1 MPHELV
7 YFCWGVDTPI
17 TLKNLSLPPLST
29 LTHPLSICFI
39 VHWFS
44 HFPPATIFVL
54 CSHSTQTRPI
64 RLAIRSLCC
73 CWCCCCRLNVRKH
86 VDSMPT
92 VMQSC
97 TVRRERQGT
106 TRMPLTSKMIKLC
119 LDMSSVGGRHGRY
132 NCFGLVVAAPSLAA
146 AAAAAPLLT
155 EPSSLHR

>member
-1 MPHELV
+1 VPHELV